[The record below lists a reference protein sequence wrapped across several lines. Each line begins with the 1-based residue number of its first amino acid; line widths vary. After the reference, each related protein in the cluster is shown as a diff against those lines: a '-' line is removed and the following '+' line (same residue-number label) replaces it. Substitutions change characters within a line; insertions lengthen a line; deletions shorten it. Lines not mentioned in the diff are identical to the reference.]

1 MDKRE
6 DILQAALELFAERG
20 YHGTAVSLIAD
31 KAKVGSGTIYRYFQD
46 KEQLVN
52 ELYRYWK
59 TEVAKAVKADLPEN
73 PPLRTLF
80 HETWSRWV
88 DFAMKNR
95 EAYSFLIAHH
105 HAPYLDQAS
114 VAINEKIHAEYLAF
128 FEIGRHEQIIKDINP
143 ELIMAIVTGIFSE
156 MMREYWAGH
165 LQLTLE
171 IIEQAEEACWH
182 AIRR

>member
-20 YHGTAVSLIAD
+20 YYGTAVSLIAE
-31 KAKVGSGTIYRYFQD
+31 KARVGSGTIYRYFQD

-59 TEVAKAVKADLPEN
+59 TEVANAVKVEYAEN
-73 PPLRTLF
+73 MPLRTLF
-80 HETWSRWV
+80 HETWKRWV
-88 DFAMKNR
+88 DFAMNNR
-95 EAYSFLIAHH
+95 EAYSFLVAHH
-105 HAPYLDQAS
+105 HGPYLDKVS
-114 VAINEKIHAEYLAF
+114 MEINEKIHGEYLAF
-128 FEIGRHEQIIKDINP
+128 FEVGRQAQVIKDINP

-165 LQLTLE
+165 LQLTPE